1 MPKTAIKRHKICK
14 YCDKELPNGY
24 ELICHIREKHRY
36 RCGECN
42 TFFKNRVSCQEH
54 FDSLHSKNSKI
65 ETTVETTVERTIETT
80 VVKKVKRKSGARW
93 CITCARWS
101 QGCYDKGHT
110 TIFRIFRY

>member
-1 MPKTAIKRHKICK
+1 MPKTAIKTHKNCK
-14 YCDKELPNGY
+14 YCNKEFPNSN
-24 ELICHIREKHRY
+24 ELLSHIREKHKF
-36 RCGECN
+36 RCRDCN
-42 TFFKNRVSCQEH
+42 IFFKNLVSCKEH
-54 FDSLHSKNSKI
+54 FDSLHSKI

-93 CITCARWS
+93 CITCAQWS